1 MIPSDVDIRPRRT
14 FFCLRLTS
22 LDLTVCP
29 YHMTFLIKILKQLM
43 RSTQENITM
52 SFILKLE
59 YFGRKTDKKLKIIR

>member
-1 MIPSDVDIRPRRT
+1 
-14 FFCLRLTS
+14 
-22 LDLTVCP
+22 
-29 YHMTFLIKILKQLM
+29 M